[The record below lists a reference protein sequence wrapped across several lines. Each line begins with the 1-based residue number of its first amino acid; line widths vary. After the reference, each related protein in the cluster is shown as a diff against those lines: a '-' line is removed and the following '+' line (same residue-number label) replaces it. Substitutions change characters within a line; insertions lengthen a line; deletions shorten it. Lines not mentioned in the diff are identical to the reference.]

1 VDFLSENFTYR
12 LEIKTANLQLID
24 FSQCFMYG
32 MKFALWNVLL
42 KFRRRHDMQLGK
54 LISGMV
60 AATALFAGAS
70 AQAGVMNLV
79 VNGGF
84 ETGNL
89 SGWST
94 SGLGTLGNCGSTL
107 RDWNVSGS
115 GSATGC
121 TMAANPSGSSYAA
134 YAMNDGLNTTTYKL
148 FQDIF
153 IPLGTSAATLKWD
166 LSQINTADATRT
178 FSARFYDQAG
188 VSVLATAYSAS
199 TQSSSNAW
207 QTKTAD
213 VSAFLA
219 AHAGQTVQL
228 EFDNTMVKTWTG
240 MAGIGIDNISL
251 NATVNVP
258 EPASLMLLGLGLA
271 GIALVRRKQ
280 RGA

>member
-1 VDFLSENFTYR
+1 
-12 LEIKTANLQLID
+12 
-24 FSQCFMYG
+24 
-32 MKFALWNVLL
+32 
-42 KFRRRHDMQLGK
+42 MQLGK
-54 LISGMV
+54 LISGIV

-70 AQAGVMNLV
+70 AQAGVMDLV

-89 SGWST
+89 NGWST

-107 RDWNVSGS
+107 RDWNVSVS

-121 TMAANPSGSSYAA
+121 TAAANPSGSSYAA

-166 LSQINTADATRT
+166 LSQINTFDASRT
-178 FSARFYDQAG
+178 FSARFYDQSG

-228 EFDNTMVKTWTG
+228 EFDNTMLNTWTG
-240 MAGIGIDNISL
+240 PAGIGIDNISL
-251 NATVNVP
+251 NAIVNVP

-271 GIALVRRKQ
+271 GIAVVRRKQ